1 MPYIG
6 SALRRVLLLYIKR
19 ENGRFRRGV
28 RVWPKEHGWKP
39 CKQGIVSRVRIP
51 SSPYGRLAQLGEHL
65 PYKQGVTGSIPVA
78 SIDESQNRHVGIKR
92 CRLSSVGRAPLL

>member
-78 SIDESQNRHVGIKR
+78 SIGESQGNKTVARRDKA
-92 CRLSSVGRAPLL
+92 LPT